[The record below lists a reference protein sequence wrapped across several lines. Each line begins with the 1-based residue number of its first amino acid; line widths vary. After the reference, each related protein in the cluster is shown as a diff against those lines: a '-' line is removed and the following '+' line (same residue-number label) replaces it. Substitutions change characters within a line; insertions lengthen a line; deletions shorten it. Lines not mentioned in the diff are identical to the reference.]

1 MRTDPRLAAVRA
13 HHREAVDAVVAD
25 VRDREEF
32 LACVLTGSVAR
43 GWERPDSDVDFV
55 IVATDEEYDRRRAD
69 WNLQYYREDVSDRD
83 GVYADGKIVTHAF
96 LEEVAE
102 NGSEPARSAF
112 VDASV
117 EWTNDSAI
125 AETIADI
132 PVYPEEERIERI
144 ETFYSQMQ
152 AYRWFVDEA
161 AARDNPYLRS
171 YAATQ
176 LALFGGRLLL
186 ANDRTLFPY
195 HKWLSRELREI
206 DATPEGVVDRME
218 ALVEEQTPEA
228 AAAFVEPIEQFRDWE
243 TPEAGWPVRFMLDR
257 EWQWRRGEPGLEE
270 L

>member
-1 MRTDPRLAAVRA
+1 MRE
-13 HHREAVDAVVAD
+13 HHREAVDAVVED
-25 VRDREEF
+25 VRADDEF

-55 IVATDEEYDRRRAD
+55 IVTTDADYERRRSNWD
-69 WNLQYYREDVSDRD
+69 LQYYREDVCDRE
-83 GVYADGKIVTHAF
+83 GVYADGKIVDRAF

-102 NGSEPARSAF
+102 HGSEPARSAF

-117 EWTNDSAI
+117 EWTADAAI
-125 AETIADI
+125 KDTIEEI
-132 PVYPEEERIERI
+132 PVYPEDERIERI
-144 ETFYSQMQ
+144 QTCYSQMQ

-161 AARDNPYLRS
+161 AARENPYLRS

-186 ANDRTLFPY
+186 ANDGTLFPY
-195 HKWLSRELREI
+195 HKWLSRQLEEI
-206 DATPEGVVDRME
+206 EATPPRIVDRME
-218 ALVEEQTPEA
+218 TLVEAGTPEA
-228 AAAFVEPIEQFRDWE
+228 ADAFVEPIEAFRDWE
-243 TPEAGWPVRFMLDR
+243 TPEAGWPVRFMVDR